1 MGELLTLAFTA
12 VFIQNIV
19 LYNFLGMCPAL
30 GVSKKL
36 SSAVGMGVAV
46 IFTIFGSSII
56 TYGIYYLI
64 LEPMSLEYMDLLVFI
79 LVIAAFVQFIELF
92 IKKTSTDLYQSL
104 GIYLPL
110 ITTNCA
116 VLFVA
121 LENIKQGFNFAE
133 MAVYSLAVPVGF
145 LMVLVIFSAIR
156 ERLEVANTPKYFKG
170 NPVAM
175 IVLAIMAFAFSGLAG
190 II

>member
-104 GIYLPL
+104 GIFLPL

-116 VLFVA
+116 VLFVV

-133 MAVYSLAVPVGF
+133 MAGYSLAVPVGF

-175 IVLAIMAFAFSGLAG
+175 IVLAFMAFAFSGLAG

>member
-104 GIYLPL
+104 GIFLPL

>member
-64 LEPMSLEYMDLLVFI
+64 LEPLGLEYMDLLVFI

-92 IKKTSTDLYQSL
+92 IKKTSADLYQSL

-133 MAVYSLAVPVGF
+133 MVVYSLAVPVGF

>member
-1 MGELLTLAFTA
+1 MSELLTIAFTA
-12 VFIQNIV
+12 IFLQNVV
-19 LYNFLGMCPAL
+19 LYNFLGMCPTL

-56 TYGIYYLI
+56 TYAIYHLI
-64 LEPMSLEYMDLLVFI
+64 LEPTNLQYMDLLVFI
-79 LVIAAFVQFIELF
+79 LVIASFVQFIELF
-92 IKKTSTDLYQSL
+92 IKKTSKELYKSL

-121 LENIKQGFNFAE
+121 LENIKQGFTVPE
-133 MAVYSLAVPVGF
+133 MLVYSLAVSIGF
-145 LMVLVIFSAIR
+145 LIVLVIFSAIR
-156 ERLEVANTPKYFKG
+156 ERLEAADTPKYFVG